1 MAPGEPPC
9 RSSPDVESACPR
21 DVSLRRRLPRIFRP
35 LPGSGPSR
43 SGSSQRQGLDGT
55 ASGARRN
62 CRYDHRRR
70 LCRFLRVGTHRQG
83 IPAWCVEPSFRL
95 GGILCIEVCGPNLQ
109 EGLVAPPRDQRH
121 STGATRTGPL
131 IPFSRTVLAP
141 AAAGPSSVVTL
152 ARISSGSARA
162 AIRAA

>member
-1 MAPGEPPC
+1 MSRCIPIRWKAMSWPVGGTTNFHGPGGEPPC
-9 RSSPDVESACPR
+9 RSSPDVEFACPR

-83 IPAWCVEPSFRL
+83 IPASCVEPSFRL
-95 GGILCIEVCGPNLQ
+95 GGILWSHPG
-109 EGLVAPPRDQRH
+109 G
-121 STGATRTGPL
+121 SGA
-131 IPFSRTVLAP
+131 
-141 AAAGPSSVVTL
+141 
-152 ARISSGSARA
+152 GSAGRKSPHPDRSDPDRA
-162 AIRAA
+162 EPGHCRMPRIYLRILL